1 VFYDTVGP
9 RVIGS
14 VYGACDVISLPLPLS
29 NAFARIGDYSVWTKF
44 YDINIV
50 DGQVCYTDF
59 DYGMVHVIRSTL
71 TAQGTVALGLKNPAE
86 LLLIPEGA
94 KAWPDIESGTLIRLK

>member
-1 VFYDTVGP
+1 M
-9 RVIGS
+9 
-14 VYGACDVISLPLPLS
+14 
-29 NAFARIGDYSVWTKF
+29 
-44 YDINIV
+44 
-50 DGQVCYTDF
+50 CYTDF
-59 DYGMVHVIRSTL
+59 DYGMVHIIRSTL